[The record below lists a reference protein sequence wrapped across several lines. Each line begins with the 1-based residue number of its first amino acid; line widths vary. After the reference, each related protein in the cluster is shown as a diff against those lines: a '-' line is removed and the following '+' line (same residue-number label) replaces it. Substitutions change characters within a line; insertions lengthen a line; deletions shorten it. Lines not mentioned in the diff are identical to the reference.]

1 MDCDALNFEKF
12 LHGPCNRGWQL
23 RELCFSSALSQRG
36 TSMNK
41 SLNTETI
48 VNVLPQSRANI
59 ASIQQLQ
66 SAHTVGDVFGRPG
79 TFLHPLIQQVLFG
92 DPSCPR
98 HRAETSITQTR
109 CPCVGPFRNKGRCPA
124 AHPTPKRDYTLHCS
138 HCWGE
143 RDGALTAKKP
153 EGELVRLSGL

>member
-1 MDCDALNFEKF
+1 MA
-12 LHGPCNRGWQL
+12 
-23 RELCFSSALSQRG
+23 
-36 TSMNK
+36 
-41 SLNTETI
+41 
-48 VNVLPQSRANI
+48 
-59 ASIQQLQ
+59 
-66 SAHTVGDVFGRPG
+66 DVFGRPG

-109 CPCVGPFRNKGRCPA
+109 CPCVGPFRNKSRCPA

-138 HCWGE
+138 HCWEE

-153 EGELVRLSGL
+153 EGESARLSGLGALEKLEDTSIDEVVYGGLLEAGGSVFFNLSTPFLPKITKAK